1 MGWVRVEKPREI
13 LGFQDGKTVAVL
25 DLQVSTAADLPSLG
39 DLVENYIVAAGSC
52 AQIVRASSPTFVTL
66 DGDDGNW
73 YPDQSSAS
81 ANAASQLS
89 LGKTVV
95 KPAVAVPESF
105 EPDELEQEQTE
116 TEQAAEPEGGE
127 EDAELL

>member
-1 MGWVRVEKPREI
+1 MSWIKVVKPTEI
-13 LGFQDGKTVAVL
+13 KGFDATTGKIIAVL

-39 DLVENYIVAAGSC
+39 DVVENYIVDAGSW

-73 YPDQSSAS
+73 YPEQSSTS

-95 KPAVAVPESF
+95 KPAVIQPESF
-105 EPDELEQEQTE
+105 EPDELEHEQT
-116 TEQAAEPEGGE
+116 AEPEGGE